1 MMTVFQ
7 CITMEGW
14 TDIMYFA
21 NDAVGSSMNWAYFTL
36 LVIIGSFFMLNLVSF
51 VTEWLDFRAWTIDF
65 LSKTLHFQDP
75 QTQSLELC

>member
-51 VTEWLDFRAWTIDF
+51 VTEGLDFRALTV
-65 LSKTLHFQDP
+65 HFSFKDI
-75 QTQSLELC
+75 